1 MDKTKIPGKN
11 RGAILII
18 TFLAITVL
26 VIISIGMFLR
36 MISETRA
43 TERHK
48 ETAEAFYLAE
58 AAIDKAISKL
68 PSDTAAETGVSLGAG
83 KYSLTIEVLEANK
96 KWKAIGTGYVPDLPP
111 NARAQKRIEAFL
123 EKKELADLFWDN
135 AIYSA
140 GDVTFI
146 GNSYEVNGKV
156 IYADEIQGE
165 ELIPPEMI
173 THDPN
178 ISPLALLDFQYLRQ
192 IAVSQIQ
199 PSGQNNLFTAAD
211 IGVKDFPTSFWFDNS
226 DPDPLNWIPNVV
238 YIESD
243 LILRGNLV
251 AGGFIIV
258 GGDVIDN
265 VELGG
270 NASIDG
276 CVYTRGYFQ
285 NKGGGNSL
293 NVNGGIWAGDYVTL
307 RGNAKVDY
315 NATYMDAIRRNINPS
330 TEVQLISWREEPIP

>member
-1 MDKTKIPGKN
+1 MDRTKMPGKN

-18 TFLAITVL
+18 TFLAVTVL

-36 MISETRA
+36 MLSETRA
-43 TERHK
+43 TERRK

-58 AAIDKAISKL
+58 AAIDKAVSKL
-68 PSDTAAETGVSLGAG
+68 PSNMAAETGIPLGSG
-83 KYSLTIEVLEANK
+83 KYSLTITVLETGK
-96 KWKAIGTGYVPDLPP
+96 KWKALGEGYVPDLPP
-111 NARAQKRIEAFL
+111 NARSQKRIEAFL
-123 EKKELADLFWDN
+123 EKKDLVDLFWDN

-146 GNSYEVNGKV
+146 GNSYEVDGKV
-156 IYADEIQGE
+156 VYADQIQGE
-165 ELIPPEMI
+165 SRIPADQI
-173 THDPN
+173 TYEPD

-192 IAVSQIQ
+192 IAVSQIK
-199 PSGQNNLFTAAD
+199 PDGQNNLYTAAD
-211 IGVKDFPTSFWFDNS
+211 IGTKAFPASFWFNEVAG
-226 DPDPLNWIPNVV
+226 IPNVV
-238 YIESD
+238 YVESD
-243 LILRGNLV
+243 LVLKGNLV

-258 GGDVIDN
+258 GGDVIEN

-293 NVNGGIWAGDYVTL
+293 NVNGGIWAGDFCTL
-307 RGNAKVDY
+307 RGNAKVKY
-315 NATYMDAIRRNINPS
+315 NKTYMDAIRNNINPS
-330 TEVQLISWREEPIP
+330 TEVQLISWREE

>member
-1 MDKTKIPGKN
+1 MDRKKMPGKK

-18 TFLAITVL
+18 TFLAITVM
-26 VIISIGMFLR
+26 VILSIGIFLR
-36 MISETRA
+36 MLSETRA

-68 PSDTAAETGVSLGAG
+68 PSNTAAETGIPLGAG
-83 KYSLTIEVLEANK
+83 KYSLTITVLEVGK
-96 KWKAIGTGYVPDLPP
+96 KWKALGEGYVPDLPP
-111 NARAQKRIEAFL
+111 NARAQKRVEAFL
-123 EKKELADLFWDN
+123 EKKDLADLFWGN

-146 GNSYEVNGKV
+146 GNSYEVDGKV
-156 IYADEIQGE
+156 VYADQIQGE
-165 ELIPPEMI
+165 QLIPADQI
-173 THDPN
+173 THDPD
-178 ISPLALLDFQYLRQ
+178 ISPLALLDFQDLRDR
-192 IAVSQIQ
+192 AVSQIK
-199 PSGQNNLFTAAD
+199 PNGQNNLYTTAD
-211 IGVKDFPTSFWFDNS
+211 IGVKDFPATFWFDQS

-238 YIESD
+238 YIEGD

-258 GGDVIDN
+258 GGDIIEN

-293 NVNGGIWAGDYVTL
+293 NVNGGIWAGDYCTL
-307 RGNAKVDY
+307 RGNAKVEY
-315 NATYMDAIRRNINPS
+315 NAAYMDAIRKNINPS
-330 TEVQLISWREEPIP
+330 TEIQLISWREE